1 MIKIFFLFILMV
13 SSICAMQITQ
23 DLSFQNVYKNNQNN
37 KKLVLMLYSAKT
49 CPQCAYMKQK
59 VFKDIEVKK
68 FMDKQFVILEKDV
81 NKDDLP
87 QGFDYFGI
95 PTMFFI
101 NKEGNQ
107 VGKIIGSSR
116 SKPFLQQIQNIV
128 KENR

>member
-1 MIKIFFLFILMV
+1 MIKIFFLFILTI
-13 SSICAMQITQ
+13 SSICAIQITQ
-23 DLSFQNVYKNNQNN
+23 DLSFQNIYKDNQNN
-37 KKLVLMLYSAKT
+37 DKLVLMLYSAKT

-59 VFKDIEVKK
+59 VFKNIEVKK

-81 NKDDLP
+81 NRDDLP

-95 PTMFFI
+95 PTMFFV

-116 SKPFLQQIQNIV
+116 AKPFLQQIQNIV